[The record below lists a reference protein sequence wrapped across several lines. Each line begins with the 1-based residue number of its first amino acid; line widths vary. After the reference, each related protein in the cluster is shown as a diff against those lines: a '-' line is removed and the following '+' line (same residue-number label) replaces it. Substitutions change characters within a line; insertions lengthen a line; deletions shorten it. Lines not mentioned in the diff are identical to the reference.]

1 MAGQLVASKREIN
14 DWKNRIELAWQ
25 KSVASVIEVG
35 SLIKAAKAKLG
46 ISFAM
51 LEVELPFSSSVAAY
65 LVKIAENPVL
75 SNPRYF
81 NKLPNGYNTLYYL
94 SSVEDGLLQEKI
106 ERGEITPDFS
116 LASAKSLREVAPKSP
131 ASGKPRTKVQSFEV
145 GTISVPV
152 LKNLDAF
159 EHDLASLLE
168 KYGATIT
175 LTKKSTS
182 LAEWHKSQLL
192 KQAKEKISKCEAEL
206 GELSLEQ
213 MRMLEDAAHFLT
225 KEKNQKN
232 KVEVV
237 VNDEIVLR
245 AGIPQDYKDYKELVR
260 LLGREEI
267 TRGYLKTWC
276 IERKIPNQF
285 TELTSM
291 DKELYVWE
299 QVRLVTEKKNV
310 KAGLKRLYDLST
322 RSRIPKIKS
331 LAQKLYAELTRFDNK
346 N

>member
-35 SLIKAAKAKLG
+35 NLVKAAKDKLG

-94 SSVEDGLLQEKI
+94 SSVEDKLLQSKI
-106 ERGEITPDFS
+106 ENGEITPDFS
-116 LASAKSLREVAPKSP
+116 LAHAKSLRDLAPKNKNSN
-131 ASGKPRTKVQSFEV
+131 KVKSKALSLEV
-145 GTISVPV
+145 GTISVPA
-152 LKNLDAF
+152 LKNLEEF
-159 EHDLASLLE
+159 EQDLSKLLVR
-168 KYGATIT
+168 YGATISIT
-175 LTKKSTS
+175 QKSTS
-182 LAEWHKSQLL
+182 LAAWHKEQLL
-192 KQAKEKISKCEAEL
+192 KQATEKIAKLE
-206 GELSLEQ
+206 GELNEISLDQ

-237 VNDEIVLR
+237 VNGELVYR
-245 AGIPQDYKDYKELVR
+245 AGIPEDYKDYKELVR
-260 LLGREEI
+260 LLGRKEI
-267 TRGYLKTWC
+267 TRGFLKTWC

-299 QVRLVTEKKNV
+299 QVRLVVEKKNV
-310 KAGLKRLYDLST
+310 KGGLKRLYDMST
-322 RSRIPKIKS
+322 RSTIPKIKG
-331 LAQKLYAELTRFDNK
+331 LAQKLYSELTRFDNK
-346 N
+346 T